1 MRDLPIDS
9 YDILIHKKP
18 MLITA
23 FAASGL
29 LIAITCAVM
38 AMVMLA
44 LARNP
49 LNLIWGIFCLAV
61 LFWGMGAYFIGIST
75 NGFEAVLWWR
85 IAYIGVIFIPVLFLH
100 FVLSFLRIR
109 SPIHIGFFYVATLG
123 FLGANLF
130 SHSFIAKTQLVFGE
144 LHYMVP
150 TPLYNIFLGWFAFAV
165 LFAHVLIWNQIRT
178 AQGGR
183 KQQIIFF
190 FLGSFVGFLGGGFS
204 FLPVY
209 DIAIYPYPNIA
220 VALFPIIMGYAIIR
234 HKLFDIRVVLAESLT
249 IILWIILGFRF
260 IISLGEHDAPIN
272 GVTLAIVL
280 VLGTY
285 LIRSIMR
292 DVAQREQL
300 QALSDDLKTANT
312 KLTELDK
319 LKSQFL
325 SFASHQLRT
334 PLTTIKWH
342 AQLLLEGTGGELP
355 EKAKETIFKME
366 DSANKLVE
374 LVNEFLNLRKLEEG
388 KMEYAF
394 ETIDINKL
402 VAEIVESLQQIAI
415 HKNLTLTFTGLPSPI
430 LCSLD
435 RQKFSQVIQNLVDN
449 SLKYTDTG
457 SVHVSI
463 ELTANKHARI
473 LVADTGHGIDAAIID
488 KLFEQFMRDKAD
500 AVKIEGTG
508 LGLYIAKQIVEAHKG
523 KVWATS
529 PGLKKGSTFIVEL
542 PTV

>member
-1 MRDLPIDS
+1 
-9 YDILIHKKP
+9 
-18 MLITA
+18 MLINA

-44 LARNP
+44 MARNP
-49 LNLIWGIFCLAV
+49 LNLTWGIFCLAV
-61 LFWGMGAYFIGIST
+61 LFWGVGAYFIGISPS
-75 NGFEAVLWWR
+75 GFEAVLWWR

-100 FVLSFLRIR
+100 FVLAFLNIR
-109 SPIHIGFFYVATLG
+109 SPVPIGFLYVGTIG
-123 FLGANLF
+123 FLLADLF
-130 SHSFIAKTQLVFGE
+130 SHAFISGTQLMFGE
-144 LHYMVP
+144 LYYMVP
-150 TPLYNIFLGWFAFAV
+150 SPLYNTFLAWFTIAV
-165 LFAHVLIWNQIRT
+165 LYSHALIWNQIQAT
-178 AQGGR
+178 SGGR
-183 KQQIIFF
+183 RQQIIFF
-190 FLGSFVGFLGGGFS
+190 FLGSFIGFLGGGFS

-209 DIAIYPYPNIA
+209 NISIYPYPNIA

-234 HKLFDIRVVLAESLT
+234 HRLFDIRVVLAESLT

-260 IISLGEHDAPIN
+260 IISIGEHDALIN
-272 GVTLAIVL
+272 GITLAIVL
-280 VLGTY
+280 GLGTY

-292 DVAQREQL
+292 DVSQREQL
-300 QALSDDLKTANT
+300 QKLTGDLQTANE

-342 AQLLLEGTGGELP
+342 AQLLLEGTGGEIP
-355 EKAKETIFKME
+355 EKAKETIHKME
-366 DSANKLVE
+366 HSANQLVE

-394 ETIDINKL
+394 EAVDLNQL
-402 VAEIVESLQQIAI
+402 VGEMVESLQQIAI
-415 HKNLTLTFTGLPSPI
+415 HKNLKLTFTRLASPI

-435 RQKFSQVIQNLVDN
+435 RQKFTQVIQNLIDN

-457 SVHVSI
+457 SVSVKL
-463 ELTANKHARI
+463 ELVHNKNVRI
-473 LVADTGHGIDAAIID
+473 LVTDTGHGIDPAIID
-488 KLFEQFMRDKAD
+488 KLFEQFMRAKND

-508 LGLYIAKQIVEAHKG
+508 LGLYIAKQIVEAHHG
-523 KVWATS
+523 KIWATS
-529 PGLKKGSTFIVEL
+529 PGLKKGSTFIIEL

>member
-1 MRDLPIDS
+1 
-9 YDILIHKKP
+9 
-18 MLITA
+18 
-23 FAASGL
+23 
-29 LIAITCAVM
+29 
-38 AMVMLA
+38 
-44 LARNP
+44 
-49 LNLIWGIFCLAV
+49 
-61 LFWGMGAYFIGIST
+61 
-75 NGFEAVLWWR
+75 
-85 IAYIGVIFIPVLFLH
+85 
-100 FVLSFLRIR
+100 
-109 SPIHIGFFYVATLG
+109 
-123 FLGANLF
+123 
-130 SHSFIAKTQLVFGE
+130 
-144 LHYMVP
+144 
-150 TPLYNIFLGWFAFAV
+150 
-165 LFAHVLIWNQIRT
+165 
-178 AQGGR
+178 
-183 KQQIIFF
+183 
-190 FLGSFVGFLGGGFS
+190 
-204 FLPVY
+204 
-209 DIAIYPYPNIA
+209 
-220 VALFPIIMGYAIIR
+220 
-234 HKLFDIRVVLAESLT
+234 
-249 IILWIILGFRF
+249 
-260 IISLGEHDAPIN
+260 
-272 GVTLAIVL
+272 
-280 VLGTY
+280 
-285 LIRSIMR
+285 MR

-300 QALSDDLKTANT
+300 QILSDDLKTANT

-388 KMEYAF
+388 KMEYTF

-415 HKNLTLTFTGLPSPI
+415 HKKLELTFTGLPSPI

-435 RQKFSQVIQNLVDN
+435 RQKFTQVIQNLVDN

-457 SVHVSI
+457 SVRVSI
-463 ELTANKHARI
+463 ELTTNKHARI
-473 LVADTGHGIDAAIID
+473 LVTDTGHGIDPSIID

-508 LGLYIAKQIVEAHKG
+508 LGLYIAKQIVEAHHG

-529 PGLKKGSTFIVEL
+529 PGLKKGSAFIVEL